1 MSGASAAEQ
10 TRPGDAVRAGAVLV
24 AAVAQ
29 IVGSPVGTAVAG
41 RSVGEVSALT
51 ESLITPAGYAF
62 SIWAVIFA
70 GSLAWAVWQLLPAQR
85 GREIHRRTGW
95 PLAAAF
101 AANAAWEVLF
111 PLVGVTLPV
120 LPVVVIGVVVAATA
134 LAWARLQDVRT
145 TGLERLLPT
154 AVTGLLL
161 GWVSVAAAVNVAS
174 AGVALDAPATGELAR
189 VWAVFALALVAVLA
203 GALVLW
209 ADAAAGPLA
218 LAAAWGLVAVAVD
231 GGPTTVSVA
240 ALSAA
245 AAVVVALAVRVATRP
260 DRRTLLIG

>member
-1 MSGASAAEQ
+1 MSADDASGPRDGLRAA
-10 TRPGDAVRAGAVLV
+10 AVLV
-24 AAVAQ
+24 TAVAQ
-29 IVGSPVGTAVAG
+29 VVGSPVGSAVAD

-70 GSLAWAVWQLLPAQR
+70 GALAWAVWQLLPAQR
-85 GREIHRRTGW
+85 TRVVHRRTGW

-101 AANAAWEVLF
+101 AANTAWEVLF
-111 PLVGVTLPV
+111 PLLGVSVPV
-120 LPVVVIGVVVAATA
+120 LPVVVIGIVVAATA
-134 LAWARLQDVRT
+134 LAWARLQAVPT
-145 TGLERLLPT
+145 TGLERVLPT

-189 VWAVFALALVAVLA
+189 VWAVFALVVVAILA

-209 ADAAAGPLA
+209 ADTAAGPLA

-231 GGPTTVSVA
+231 GGPTSVTVA
-240 ALSAA
+240 ALAA
-245 AAVVVALAVRVATRP
+245 AGAVLLALAVRLATRP